1 MDGRV
6 KEYYIDE
13 INNMYDFDAFFDDEA
28 EFQYQ
33 PIVDK
38 KAAKLAKK
46 DLTQEYDE
54 DLYTEHVIAR
64 AIDLEDNLFN
74 DDEL

>member
-6 KEYYIDE
+6 KEYYFDE
-13 INNMYDFDAFFDDEA
+13 INSSDDFDAFFDDEA

-38 KAAKLAKK
+38 KAAKLAQK
-46 DLTQEYDE
+46 DLSQEYDE
-54 DLYTEHVIAR
+54 DLYIEHVSAR
-64 AIDLEDNLFN
+64 AIDSEYNLSN
-74 DDEL
+74 DEQ